1 MSMAPKTPAYLRT
14 EEAPLLPAPIS
25 MVGIQ
30 GWIIANL
37 FPTIGNGIVSILAG
51 SVPGVDRLGR
61 FGLGDLQRRVDW
73 RQPRSLRGRGGRRV
87 LAFRIRKVRPVD
99 LRFLSDRP
107 ALAGQHLFR
116 CAAPRR

>member
-1 MSMAPKTPAYLRT
+1 MSSAPKTSAYLRT

-51 SVPGVDRLGR
+51 AFLVWIGGGVL
-61 FGLGDLQRRVDW
+61 DW
-73 RQPRSLRGRGGRRV
+73 
-87 LAFRIRKVRPVD
+87 
-99 LRFLSDRP
+99 
-107 ALAGQHLFR
+107 ALFSAVWSGENREVCAVEGAGACWPFV
-116 CAAPRR
+116 